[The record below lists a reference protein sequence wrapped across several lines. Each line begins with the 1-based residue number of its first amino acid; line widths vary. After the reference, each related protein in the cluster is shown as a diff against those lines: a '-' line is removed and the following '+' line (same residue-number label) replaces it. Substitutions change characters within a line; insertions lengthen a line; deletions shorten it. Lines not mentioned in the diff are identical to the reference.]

1 VTAPDPRLG
10 EIERR
15 ANSPF
20 SLTNSRAQMDADRDY
35 LLTELRK
42 RDEVIARV
50 AVIERRL
57 ERSNQGE
64 DREIAEDLRAAVTA
78 AKGDGE

>member
-1 VTAPDPRLG
+1 
-10 EIERR
+10 
-15 ANSPF
+15 
-20 SLTNSRAQMDADRDY
+20 MDADRDY